1 MLSDYFHMTLDEL
14 VRGIDVQDVR
24 DRDLTGERVTSIYL
38 DLEKGKAVCRKV
50 LAVLGCIALCLAA
63 ASAAAWCAHLIWPD
77 LNWLWQRSV

>member
-24 DRDLTGERVTSIYL
+24 DRDLTGERVASIYL

-50 LAVLGCIALCLAA
+50 LAVLGCITLCRAP